1 MPVFYTMLA
10 ESIDFGAATTGIRAA
25 GIAYSVNSF
34 AGKVAWAVGGSL
46 SAAMLEWG
54 GYIPHALAQTERARA
69 FITFGFVGLP
79 AIIAIVSS
87 LCILLYPSDEQIH
100 SVLQPGEPA

>member
-1 MPVFYTMLA
+1 MLA
-10 ESIDFGAATTGIRAA
+10 ESIDFGAVTTGIRAA

-34 AGKVAWAVGGSL
+34 AGKVAWAVGVPSRL
-46 SAAMLEWG
+46 PCWSG